1 MAFERNPVR
10 SARLTPD
17 VRDDIRRAEAARML
31 DLLGADDLP
40 ARATRWIANGADTAN
55 VRALAQSTEASS
67 GVRLALVAEIAA
79 ELGLGI
85 ASDQE
90 ARQVQA
96 ETIIRSIN
104 SGQDFSRDLF
114 ALSNSYTDAATGRVS
129 QFLGRFLRGR

>member
-1 MAFERNPVR
+1 MVFERNSVR
-10 SARLTPD
+10 SAGLTPD
-17 VRDDIRRAEAARML
+17 ARDDIRRAEAARML
-31 DLLGADDLP
+31 ELLVTDHLP
-40 ARATRWIANGADTAN
+40 ERATRWIAEGADTAN
-55 VRALAQSTEASS
+55 ARALAQSTEASS

-96 ETIIRSIN
+96 ETIIRSIS
-104 SGQDFSRDLF
+104 SGQNFSRDLF

-129 QFLGRFLRGR
+129 QFLGRLLRGR

>member
-1 MAFERNPVR
+1 MAFERNALR
-10 SARLTPD
+10 SAGLTPEA
-17 VRDDIRRAEAARML
+17 RDDIRRAEAARML
-31 DLLGADDLP
+31 GLLAADALP
-40 ARATRWIANGADTAN
+40 ERATRWLAGGAGTAN
-55 VRALAQSTEASS
+55 VRALAQSWEASS
-67 GVRLALVAEIAA
+67 GVRLALVAEIAG

-129 QFLGRFLRGR
+129 LFLGRFLRGR